1 MTTSVYPRPRAV
13 QPGTPIRFAVGSP
26 TGPRSQVWAVAS
38 DPRSSDVYLGPDE
51 PLPAM
56 RLSQHR
62 GFWRLEY
69 TPEFARSHPS
79 VGRRRLIS
87 RWAMPRQAD
96 GDWRRA
102 VSIVVPTASLTGSH
116 WTQAEGP
123 AGPEPAYWP
132 AAPEGAT
139 VQFDIMLGMP
149 GHWRLTSEFAGEVG
163 RTALAGAGAVWLV
176 AHYPRLSRDGLEH
189 LRRRYTAL
197 SATAE
202 RPRRGWAA
210 EVAHGDGSVVLFDFT
225 SVAVAN

>member
-1 MTTSVYPRPRAV
+1 M
-13 QPGTPIRFAVGSP
+13 
-26 TGPRSQVWAVAS
+26 AS
-38 DPRSSDVYLGPDE
+38 DPLSSDVYLGPDE

-87 RWAMPRQAD
+87 RWAVPRDAD

-102 VSIVVPTASLTGSH
+102 VSIVVPTASLARPEQFPANGPDGPP
-116 WTQAEGP
+116 AEGP
-123 AGPEPAYWP
+123 AGPDTAFWP
-132 AAPEGAT
+132 AAPDGST

-163 RTALAGAGAVWLV
+163 RTALAGAGAVWVV
-176 AHYPRLSRDGLEH
+176 AHYPPLSRDGLKH
-189 LRRRYTAL
+189 LRERYAAL
-197 SATAE
+197 TSTAE
-202 RPRRGWAA
+202 RPRRSWAP

-225 SVAVAN
+225 SAAPGATASATRR